1 MPARRHLPC
10 PATPDQPGSAT
21 SPDTT
26 LARRNLGLFATPAV
40 RDAIQATTGLSE
52 KQVDQ
57 VAAGLSQAGVALLL
71 PHGADLEAKYANAIM
86 LVRDHGYSI
95 SRAARE
101 LGISATHLNRK
112 ISRIGANGDFQKQAE
127 ASDRRILEMS
137 QSMSIM
143 AGEKLLERM
152 EQRGDQMTTT
162 ELAKIYTGSTNQVAA
177 KQRWSQGGSGASTA
191 GAITVLAKFL
201 VGREITVSER
211 DPADEAV
218 DVPAPSR

>member
-1 MPARRHLPC
+1 MTVSRRPPFPAI
-10 PATPDQPGSAT
+10 TPDQPAPES
-21 SPDTT
+21 SLDTA

-40 RDAIQATTGLSE
+40 RDAIQAATGLSDE
-52 KQVDQ
+52 QLDE
-57 VAAGLSQAGVALLL
+57 VAAGLAQAGVALLL
-71 PHGADLEAKYANAIM
+71 PHGSDLEAKYANAIM
-86 LVRDHGYSI
+86 LVRDHGYSV

-137 QSMSIM
+137 QSMSLM
-143 AGEKLLERM
+143 SGERLLERI
-152 EQRGDQMTTT
+152 EQQGDQMSTT
-162 ELAKIYTGSTNQVAA
+162 ELTKVYTSSTNQVAA
-177 KQRWSQGGSGASTA
+177 KQRWTQGGSGTSAG

-211 DPADEAV
+211 DPPE
-218 DVPAPSR
+218 

>member
-1 MPARRHLPC
+1 
-10 PATPDQPGSAT
+10 
-21 SPDTT
+21 
-26 LARRNLGLFATPAV
+26 V